1 MKRKITYSVFAVVG
15 IMMTVYL
22 TCDVFS
28 LWDSRILKFIT
39 SAVVTAFG
47 LIFIRKEESR
57 FVCIALI
64 FTLTADVF
72 FVLVNKFIFGVAVF
86 ILVQLAYTAHF
97 SYLSG
102 KALWKEILK
111 RILPGLAGGVIV
123 LALGA
128 QVKLAVTVLYAC
140 SIAVNFAHAIELYIQ
155 KRSKAQLILLL
166 GFILLAVGDVCVGLR
181 NLSSD
186 FVTAG
191 FAKVCYFITWLSYP
205 PSQLLILAS
214 TGVLP
219 LKKEKQD

>member
-1 MKRKITYSVFAVVG
+1 MKRKITYLIFAVVG

-22 TCDVFS
+22 TCDVLS
-28 LWDSRILKFIT
+28 LWDSRPLKFIT

-47 LIFIRKEESR
+47 LSFISKKESR
-57 FVCIALI
+57 FVSLALI

-72 FVLVNKFIFGVAVF
+72 FVLMNKFIFGVAVF

-97 SYLSG
+97 SYISE
-102 KALWKEILK
+102 KTLWKEILK
-111 RILPGLAGGVIV
+111 RILPGIIGGVVVI
-123 LALGA
+123 ALGA
-128 QVKLAVTVLYAC
+128 EIKLAVTVLYAC
-140 SIAVNFAHAIELYIQ
+140 TIAVNFAHVIELYVQ

-181 NLSSD
+181 NLSAD
-186 FVTAG
+186 FVTVG

-219 LKKEKQD
+219 LKKEKQN